1 MQGCTYQHD
10 VGGDGAAAQT
20 KHEHAPV
27 AARAAAE
34 CIRGERR
41 HHAGV
46 VGCAAARHVPLRLV
60 ERYVCRMRLHFLCT

>member
-20 KHEHAPV
+20 EHEHAPA

-46 VGCAAARHVPLRLV
+46 VGRAAAGHVPLRLV
-60 ERYVCRMRLHFLCT
+60 ERYVCTLCLHFLCT